1 VGKEVIQH
9 TFRAGI
15 LSSRSLGHNPRPER
29 VVFGEF
35 ELEFERREEVLD
47 VCPVA
52 AAVAGVGG
60 DSFAEELFDGGDE
73 GVLFGKGEVGEGQVC
88 GFQAAG

>member
-1 VGKEVIQH
+1 VREEVVQN

-15 LSSRSLGHNPRPER
+15 LSGRSLGHNPRPER
-29 VVFGEF
+29 VVFGKF
-35 ELEFERREEVLD
+35 GLEFERREEVLD

-52 AAVAGVGG
+52 AAIAGVGG
-60 DSFAEELFDGGDE
+60 DSFAEEFFDGGDE
-73 GVLFGKGEVGEGQVC
+73 GVLLWKGEVGEGQVC

>member
-1 VGKEVIQH
+1 MREEVVQN

-29 VVFGEF
+29 VVCGKFG
-35 ELEFERREEVLD
+35 LEFERREEVLD
-47 VCPVA
+47 VCSVI

-60 DSFAEELFDGGDE
+60 DSFAEEFFDGGDE
-73 GVLFGKGEVGEGQVC
+73 GVLFGESEVGEGQVC